1 MLIICSNCST
11 SYSLDDATVGQAG
24 RTVRCARCHAT
35 WFVNPPEP
43 EDPVEAFVDGVL
55 AEAEAE
61 VAQQQGR
68 LPPAQALAV
77 NPHLLDETVHA
88 KAPAIEAPQ
97 TIDYIESPPLMP
109 EHAARAH
116 ERESESAESFAERRR
131 KLIAKRQKTRS
142 SSRWTAV
149 VLVLFAFNVA
159 VVGARHEIV
168 RYLPQTASLF
178 SAIGLPVNLRQL
190 SFEDVRVSKETENG
204 GAMVSIEGKI
214 VSKSGKPVQVPRL
227 RFVARNAQGRE
238 VYTWTARPERS
249 TLPPG
254 ESLEFHSFGKP
265 PADAADVMVR
275 FFSAQDAS
283 AGM

>member
-1 MLIICSNCST
+1 M
-11 SYSLDDATVGQAG
+11 A
-24 RTVRCARCHAT
+24 
-35 WFVNPPEP
+35 P
-43 EDPVEAFVDGVL
+43 
-55 AEAEAE
+55 EAES
-61 VAQQQGR
+61 R
-68 LPPAQALAV
+68 
-77 NPHLLDETVHA
+77 
-88 KAPAIEAPQ
+88 
-97 TIDYIESPPLMP
+97 S
-109 EHAARAH
+109 AH
-116 ERESESAESFAERRR
+116 EREAEPENVESFAERRR
-131 KLIAKRQKTRS
+131 KLIAKRRTSRR

-159 VVGARHEIV
+159 VVGARQEVV

-190 SFEDVRVSKETENG
+190 SFEDVRVSKEIENG
-204 GAMVSIEGKI
+204 VAIVSIEGKV

-227 RFVARNAQGRE
+227 RFAARNAQGRE
-238 VYTWTARPERS
+238 VYSWTARPERS

-275 FFSAQDAS
+275 FFTAQDAS

>member
-1 MLIICSNCST
+1 
-11 SYSLDDATVGQAG
+11 
-24 RTVRCARCHAT
+24 
-35 WFVNPPEP
+35 
-43 EDPVEAFVDGVL
+43 VL

-61 VAQQQGR
+61 VALQHGS
-68 LPPAQALAV
+68 LPPAETLSTGLAV
-77 NPHLLDETVHA
+77 RPRDLDMTVHA
-88 KAPAIEAPQ
+88 EPAPIEAPE
-97 TIDYIESPPLMP
+97 TIDYLESPPVVP
-109 EHAARAH
+109 EAQSRSAH
-116 ERESESAESFAERRR
+116 EREAEPENAESFAERRR
-131 KLIAKRQKTRS
+131 KLIAKRRTSRR

-159 VVGARHEIV
+159 VVGARQEVV

-190 SFEDVRVSKETENG
+190 SFEDVRVSKEIENG
-204 GAMVSIEGKI
+204 VAIVSIEGKI

-227 RFVARNAQGRE
+227 RFAARNAQGRE
-238 VYTWTARPERS
+238 VYSWTARPQRS

-275 FFSAQDAS
+275 FFTAQDAS